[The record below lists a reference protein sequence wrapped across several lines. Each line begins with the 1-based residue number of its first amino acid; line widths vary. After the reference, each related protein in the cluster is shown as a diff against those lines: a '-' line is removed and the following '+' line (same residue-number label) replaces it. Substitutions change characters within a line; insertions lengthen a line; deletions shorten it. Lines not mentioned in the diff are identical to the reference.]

1 MGRLKRMTDDHDHP
15 AMHLKMYKPAKVL
28 SQFVFTHR
36 KRRNRTLLG
45 EYINA
50 FAGCGCGNIMAI
62 GRLDED
68 SEGLL
73 LLTTDGKTS
82 ARVRQKTV
90 EKEYWVQVDGRIS
103 DEAIERLKRGVEIH
117 LPVSLSSPSSLSKVD
132 QNGESFMTYTTLPCT
147 VRRLETKMVQII
159 KRTVAKAGD
168 ENAIIAGRKRKFKGE
183 CNKCGNQGH
192 KSRECAENPVIHN
205 TRQSPNN
212 AVSFIAAALPPDIL
226 PSSRLAT
233 RDEARHGPT
242 SWISITI
249 TEGKNR
255 QIRKMTAAIGHPTLR
270 LVRVRIGPI
279 VLEGMVEGEVRAIE
293 QSEIDAIR

>member
-1 MGRLKRMTDDHDHP
+1 MTMTDDHHQSQQLC

-45 EYINA
+45 EYIDA

-147 VRRLETKMVQII
+147 VRRLETKMVQMI

-168 ENAIIAGRKRKFKGE
+168 ENAIIIAGRKRKFKGE

-205 TRQSPNN
+205 TQQSPK
-212 AVSFIAAALPPDIL
+212 SFIVAALPPDIL

-279 VLEGMVEGEVRAIE
+279 FLEGMVEGEVRAIE